1 MAASKHTPTRA
12 RVRKRESQRNA
23 HHSPQRQGVS
33 QRPPV
38 VRAKAAPAKAPDAH
52 TLQEALSDHIRGL
65 EVAMSAVIV
74 SISALR
80 RQNCDIDADIARVLE
95 RSAADRLDVEIERLQ
110 SLINKERVH
119 EEAERN

>member
-12 RVRKRESQRNA
+12 RSRKRESRRNA

-38 VRAKAAPAKAPDAH
+38 VRAKAAPAAH
-52 TLQEALSDHIRGL
+52 TLQEALTDHILGL

-110 SLINKERVH
+110 S
-119 EEAERN
+119 